1 VIDGMPPGPIANPGR
16 ASLEAIMSPT
26 TEPEQMEYLYFV
38 AKRDGR
44 THTFSRTYD
53 EHRKAIGR

>member
-1 VIDGMPPGPIANPGR
+1 
-16 ASLEAIMSPT
+16 MSPT